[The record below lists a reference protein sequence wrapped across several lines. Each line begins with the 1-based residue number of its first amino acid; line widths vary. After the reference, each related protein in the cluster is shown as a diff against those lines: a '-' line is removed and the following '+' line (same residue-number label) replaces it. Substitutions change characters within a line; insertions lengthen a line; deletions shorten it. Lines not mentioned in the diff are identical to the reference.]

1 VRGIWNLS
9 IGASNHYF
17 ALKMISKLKAEFA
30 FFLSMPRNMRVL
42 LITNMLYAI
51 VLPVVEIFMAAYI
64 MRYFADTM
72 YVAIFQVAMYTGI
85 IITSLANGFLLKRF
99 KVAHLYSF
107 GILLSGLSMVG
118 MMFVKG
124 IALPGLIVSGTLI
137 GAASG
142 FFWTN
147 RYLMAL
153 NTTDDSNRNYFFG
166 LESFFFTISNIAV
179 PLAIGALL
187 ASIDGVQLFGTT
199 FNIYIGYRVV
209 TILVFVIT
217 ILACISLARGKFENP
232 AQKDF
237 LFFRFDKLWNKQIL
251 LAALKGLVQGFL
263 VTAPAM
269 LIMKYVGK
277 EGSLG
282 LIQGISGGL
291 TAILIYLLGRFAQ
304 PRHRIFIFGFG
315 IILFLFGTI
324 YNGFELSMV
333 GVMVFVLCKVF
344 FQPLHDLAYYPI
356 MMKVIDVVS
365 QRENRNKYA
374 YILNHEFGLYAG
386 RVLGLSLFIF
396 LAFYVSE
403 SFALRYSLIIVA
415 LLQMISIPLAKNI
428 MKQSY
433 TPEK

>member
-1 VRGIWNLS
+1 
-9 IGASNHYF
+9 
-17 ALKMISKLKAEFA
+17 MIAKLITEFR
-30 FFLSMPRNMRVL
+30 FFKSMPQDMRVL
-42 LITNMLYAI
+42 LITNMLYAL

-64 MRYFADTM
+64 MRYFASTS

-85 IITSLANGFLLKRF
+85 IITSLTNGFLLKRF

-107 GILLSGLSMVG
+107 GILLSGLSMVA
-118 MMFVKG
+118 MMFVKD
-124 IALPGLIVSGTLI
+124 ISLVGLIVSGTMI

-153 NTTDDSNRNYFFG
+153 NTTKDENRNYFFG
-166 LESFFFTISNIAV
+166 LESFFFTISNITI

-187 ASIDGVQLFGTT
+187 ASIDGMHIFGIV
-199 FNIYIGYRVV
+199 FNIYFGYRIV
-209 TILVFVIT
+209 TVIVLAIT
-217 ILACISLARGKFENP
+217 ILACFSLARGKFENP
-232 AQKDF
+232 VQKDF
-237 LFFRFDKLWNKQIL
+237 LYFRFERLWNKQIL
-251 LAALKGLVQGFL
+251 LAFLKGLVQGFL

-291 TAILIYLLGRFAQ
+291 TAILIYLLGRFAK
-304 PRHRIFIFGFG
+304 PKHRIFIFGIG
-315 IILFLFGTI
+315 IFIFLIGTI
-324 YNGFELSMV
+324 VNGIELFMI

-365 QRENRNKYA
+365 KRENRNQYA

-386 RVLGLSLFIF
+386 RVGGLGLFIF

-403 SFALRYSLIIVA
+403 TFALRYSLIIVA
-415 LLQMISIPLAKNI
+415 ILQMLSIPLAKNI

-433 TPEK
+433 AEEK

>member
-1 VRGIWNLS
+1 
-9 IGASNHYF
+9 
-17 ALKMISKLKAEFA
+17 
-30 FFLSMPRNMRVL
+30 
-42 LITNMLYAI
+42 MLYAL

-64 MRYFADTM
+64 MRYFADTS

-85 IITSLANGFLLKRF
+85 IITSLANGFLLKSF
-99 KVAHLYSF
+99 KVATLYSF

-118 MMFVKG
+118 MMFVKD
-124 IALPGLIVSGTLI
+124 ISLTGLVISGTLI
-137 GAASG
+137 GASSG

-153 NTTDDSNRNYFFG
+153 NTTSDENRNYFFG
-166 LESFFFTISNIAV
+166 LESFFFTISNIAI

-187 ASIDGVQLFGTT
+187 VSIDGKQLFGIV
-199 FNIYIGYRVV
+199 FNIYLGYRIV
-209 TILVFVIT
+209 TLIVFAIT
-217 ILACISLARGKFENP
+217 ILACFSLAHGNFKNP
-232 AQKDF
+232 EQKDF
-237 LFFRFDKLWNKQIL
+237 LYFRFDRLWNKQIL

-269 LIMKYVGK
+269 LIMRYVGK

-291 TAILIYLLGRFAQ
+291 TAVLIYLLGRFAK
-304 PRHRIFIFGFG
+304 PRHRILIFGTG
-315 IILFLFGTI
+315 IIIFLIGTI
-324 YNGFELSMV
+324 VNGIELSMI

-344 FQPLHDLAYYPI
+344 FQPMHDLAYYPI

-365 QRENRNKYA
+365 KRENRNKYA

-386 RVLGLSLFIF
+386 RIMGLGLFIF

-403 SFALRYSLIIVA
+403 IFALRYSLIIVA
-415 LLQMISIPLAKNI
+415 FIQLLSILLAKNI

-433 TPEK
+433 SEDK

>member
-1 VRGIWNLS
+1 
-9 IGASNHYF
+9 
-17 ALKMISKLKAEFA
+17 MIKKLTSEYRY
-30 FFLSMPRNMRVL
+30 FLSQPRNMRVL
-42 LITNMLYAI
+42 LITNMLYSL

-64 MRYFADTM
+64 MRSFNDTS
-72 YVAIFQVAMYTGI
+72 YVAIFQVGMYTGI
-85 IITSLANGFLLKRF
+85 IITSLTNGFLLKNF

-118 MMFVKG
+118 MMFVKD

-147 RYLMAL
+147 RYMMTLS
-153 NTTDDSNRNYFFG
+153 TTSDENRNYFFG
-166 LESFFFTISNIAV
+166 LESFFFTVSNIGV

-187 ASIDGVQLFGTT
+187 ASVEGMRLFGRV
-199 FNIYIGYRVV
+199 FDIYTGYQIV
-209 TILVFVIT
+209 TLIVCAIT
-217 ILACISLARGKFENP
+217 ILACFSLSRGKYANP
-232 AQKDF
+232 VQKDF
-237 LFFRFDKLWNKQIL
+237 LYFRFDRLWNKQIL

-291 TAILIYLLGRFAQ
+291 TAILLYLLGRFAK
-304 PRHRIFIFGFG
+304 PKHRIYIFGVG
-315 IILFLFGTI
+315 ITIFLIGTI
-324 YNGFELSMV
+324 INGIELSMA
-333 GVMVFVLCKVF
+333 GVMIFVLCKVF

-356 MMKVIDVVS
+356 MLKVIDVVS
-365 QRENRNKYA
+365 KRENRNQYA

-386 RVLGLSLFIF
+386 RVLGLGLFIL
-396 LAFYVSE
+396 LAFYASE
-403 SFALRYSLIIVA
+403 TFALRYALIIVA
-415 LLQMISIPLAKNI
+415 TLQMLSIPLAKNI
-428 MKQSY
+428 MKHSY
-433 TPEK
+433 QEEK

>member
-1 VRGIWNLS
+1 M
-9 IGASNHYF
+9 F
-17 ALKMISKLKAEFA
+17 SKLTTEFR
-30 FFLSMPRNMRVL
+30 FFQTMPHSMRVL
-42 LITNMLYAI
+42 LITNMMYAL

-64 MRYFADTM
+64 MRFFADTS

-107 GILLSGLSMVG
+107 GILLSGIAMVG
-118 MMFVKG
+118 MMFVEN
-124 IALPGLIVSGTLI
+124 IALAGLIVAGTLI

-153 NTTDDSNRNYFFG
+153 NSTADENRNYFFG
-166 LESFFFTISNIAV
+166 LESFFFTIANIGV
-179 PLAIGALL
+179 PVIIGTLL
-187 ASIDGVQLFGTT
+187 ASIDGVQFLGIT
-199 FNIYIGYRVV
+199 FDIYKGYRVV
-209 TILVFVIT
+209 TLMVFLIT
-217 ILACISLARGKFENP
+217 ILATYSLSRGKFENP
-232 AQKDF
+232 VQKDF
-237 LFFRFDKLWNKQIL
+237 LYFRFDKLWNKQIL

-282 LIQGISGGL
+282 LIQGISGGM
-291 TAILIYLLGRFAQ
+291 TAILIYLLGRFAK
-304 PRHRIFIFGFG
+304 PKHRILIFGFG
-315 IILFLFGTI
+315 ITLFLVGTI
-324 YNGFELSMV
+324 VNGIELSMF

-365 QRENRNKYA
+365 KKENRNKYA

-386 RVLGLSLFIF
+386 RVAGLGLFIF

-415 LLQMISIPLAKNI
+415 VLQMLSIPLAKNI
-428 MKQSY
+428 MKESY
-433 TPEK
+433 QEKK

>member
-1 VRGIWNLS
+1 MLR
-9 IGASNHYF
+9 
-17 ALKMISKLKAEFA
+17 KLTAEYR

-153 NTTDDSNRNYFFG
+153 NTTNDENRNYFFG

-187 ASIDGVQLFGTT
+187 ASIDGVQFLGIT
-199 FNIYIGYRVV
+199 FNIYIGYRIV
-209 TILVFVIT
+209 TLLVFTIT
-217 ILACISLARGKFENP
+217 ILACISLARGRFENP
-232 AQKDF
+232 VQKDF
-237 LFFRFDKLWNKQIL
+237 LYFRFDRLWNKQIL

-269 LIMKYVGK
+269 LIMKYVGR

-282 LIQGISGGL
+282 LIQGISGGM
-291 TAILIYLLGRFAQ
+291 TAILIYLLGRFAK
-304 PRHRIFIFGFG
+304 PKHRIFIFGFG
-315 IILFLFGTI
+315 IMLFLFGTI
-324 YNGFELSMV
+324 YNGIELSMI

-365 QRENRNKYA
+365 KRENRNKYA

-396 LAFYVSE
+396 LALYVSE
-403 SFALRYSLIIVA
+403 TFALRYSLIIVA
-415 LLQMISIPLAKNI
+415 ILQTLSIPLARNI
-428 MKQSY
+428 MKHSY
-433 TPEK
+433 SEEK

>member
-1 VRGIWNLS
+1 M
-9 IGASNHYF
+9 F
-17 ALKMISKLKAEFA
+17 KKLTAEYR

-42 LITNMLYAI
+42 LITNMLYAL

-64 MRYFADTM
+64 MRSFDETS
-72 YVAIFQVAMYTGI
+72 YVAIFQLAMYTGI
-85 IITSLANGFLLKRF
+85 IITSLTNGFLLKRF

-107 GILLSGLSMVG
+107 GILLSGVSMVG
-118 MMFVKG
+118 MMFVKDIG
-124 IALPGLIVSGTLI
+124 LTGLIVSGTLI

-153 NTTDDSNRNYFFG
+153 NNTSDDNRNYFFG
-166 LESFFFTISNIAV
+166 LESFFFTISNIGV
-179 PLAIGALL
+179 PLIIGALL
-187 ASIDGVQLFGTT
+187 VSVPGWHLFGME
-199 FNIYIGYRVV
+199 FNVYTGYRIV
-209 TILVFVIT
+209 TFIVLAIT
-217 ILACISLARGKFENP
+217 VLACFSLSRGKYENP
-232 AQKDF
+232 VQKDF
-237 LFFRFDKLWNKQIL
+237 LFFRFERLWNKQIV

-269 LIMKYVGK
+269 LIMKYVGE

-291 TAILIYLLGRFAQ
+291 TAILIYLLGRFTK
-304 PRHRIFIFGFG
+304 PKHRIFVFGTG
-315 IILFLFGTI
+315 IALFLIGTVV
-324 YNGFELSMV
+324 NGIELSMTV
-333 GVMVFVLCKVF
+333 VIIFVLCKVF

-365 QRENRNKYA
+365 KRENRNQYA

-386 RVLGLSLFIF
+386 RVIGLGLFIF

-403 SFALRYSLIIVA
+403 TFALRYALIIVA
-415 LLQMISIPLAKNI
+415 LVQLLAIPLAKNI
-428 MKQSY
+428 MKDSY
-433 TPEK
+433 SKTQ

>member
-1 VRGIWNLS
+1 
-9 IGASNHYF
+9 
-17 ALKMISKLKAEFA
+17 MIAKLVFEYRY
-30 FFLSMPRNMRVL
+30 FLSMPHNMRVL
-42 LITNMLYAI
+42 LITNMLYAL

-64 MRYFADTM
+64 MRYFADTS

-85 IITSLANGFLLKRF
+85 IITSLANGFLLKSF
-99 KVAHLYSF
+99 KVATLYSF

-118 MMFVKG
+118 MMFVKD
-124 IALPGLIVSGTLI
+124 ISLTGLIISGTLI
-137 GAASG
+137 GASSG

-153 NTTDDSNRNYFFG
+153 NTTSDENRNYFFG
-166 LESFFFTISNIAV
+166 LESFFFTISNIAI

-187 ASIDGVQLFGTT
+187 VSIDGKQIFGIV
-199 FNIYIGYRVV
+199 FNIYLGYRIVTLVV
-209 TILVFVIT
+209 FAIT
-217 ILACISLARGKFENP
+217 ILACFSLAHGNFKNP
-232 AQKDF
+232 EQKDF
-237 LFFRFDKLWNKQIL
+237 LYFRFDRLWNKQIL

-269 LIMKYVGK
+269 LIMRYVGK

-291 TAILIYLLGRFAQ
+291 TAVLIYLLGRFAK
-304 PRHRIFIFGFG
+304 PRHRILIFSAG
-315 IILFLFGTI
+315 IIIFLIGTI
-324 YNGFELSMV
+324 VNGIELSMI

-344 FQPLHDLAYYPI
+344 FQPMHDLAYYPI

-365 QRENRNKYA
+365 KRENRNKYA

-386 RVLGLSLFIF
+386 RIMGLGLFIF

-403 SFALRYSLIIVA
+403 IFALRYSLIIVA
-415 LLQMISIPLAKNI
+415 FIQLLSILLAKNI

-433 TPEK
+433 SEDK

>member
-1 VRGIWNLS
+1 M
-9 IGASNHYF
+9 
-17 ALKMISKLKAEFA
+17 LKKLTAEFR
-30 FFLSMPRNMRVL
+30 FFMSQPRNMRVL
-42 LITNMLYAI
+42 LITNMLYAL

-64 MRYFADTM
+64 MRYFDDTS
-72 YVAIFQVAMYTGI
+72 YVAIFQVSMYTGI
-85 IITSLANGFLLKRF
+85 IITSLTNGFLLKKF

-118 MMFVKG
+118 MMFVRD

-153 NTTDDSNRNYFFG
+153 NSTSDENRNYFFG
-166 LESFFFTISNIAV
+166 LESFFFTISNIGV

-187 ASIDGVQLFGTT
+187 FSVEGMKLFGLV
-199 FNIYIGYRVV
+199 FDIYMGYRII
-209 TILVFVIT
+209 TLIVFAIT
-217 ILACISLARGKFENP
+217 ILACFSLARGRFENP
-232 AQKDF
+232 VQKDF
-237 LFFRFDKLWNKQIL
+237 LYFRFDRLWNKQIL

-291 TAILIYLLGRFAQ
+291 TAILIYLLGRFAR
-304 PRHRIFIFGFG
+304 PKHRILIFGFG
-315 IILFLFGTI
+315 ITLFLIGTI
-324 YNGFELSMV
+324 VNGIELSMT

-365 QRENRNKYA
+365 LRENRNKYA

-386 RVLGLSLFIF
+386 RVLGLGLFIF
-396 LAFYVSE
+396 LAFYYSE
-403 SFALRYSLIIVA
+403 TFALRYSLIIVA
-415 LLQMISIPLAKNI
+415 VLQMLSIPLAKNI
-428 MKQSY
+428 MKNSY
-433 TPEK
+433 LEVK

>member
-1 VRGIWNLS
+1 
-9 IGASNHYF
+9 
-17 ALKMISKLKAEFA
+17 MISKLTAEFR
-30 FFLSMPRNMRVL
+30 FFLSKPHNMRVL

-64 MRYFADTM
+64 MRYFADPW

-107 GILLSGLSMVG
+107 GILLSGMSMVG
-118 MMFVKG
+118 MMFVKD
-124 IALPGLIVSGTLI
+124 IALPGLLISGTLI
-137 GAASG
+137 GASSG

-153 NTTDDSNRNYFFG
+153 NTTTDENRNYFFG
-166 LESFFFTISNIAV
+166 LESFFFTIANIAV

-187 ASIDGVQLFGTT
+187 ASIDGITVFGIVLS
-199 FNIYIGYRVV
+199 IYKGYRIV
-209 TILVFVIT
+209 TLLVFVIT
-217 ILACISLARGKFENP
+217 ILACISLSRGKFENP
-232 AQKDF
+232 VQKDF
-237 LFFRFDKLWNKQIL
+237 LYFRFDRLWNKQIL
-251 LAALKGLVQGFL
+251 LASLKGLIQGFL
-263 VTAPAM
+263 VTAPAI

-291 TAILIYLLGRFAQ
+291 TAILIYLLGRFAK
-304 PRHRIFIFGFG
+304 PEHRILIFSLG
-315 IILFLFGTI
+315 IVIFLMGTI
-324 YNGFELSMV
+324 CNGIELSMI

-365 QRENRNKYA
+365 KRENRNKYA
-374 YILNHEFGLYAG
+374 YILNHEFGLYTG
-386 RVLGLSLFIF
+386 RVLGLGLFIF
-396 LAFYVSE
+396 LALRVSE
-403 SFALRYSLIIVA
+403 SFALRYALIIVA
-415 LLQMISIPLAKNI
+415 LVQLLAIPLAKNI
-428 MKQSY
+428 MKLSY
-433 TPEK
+433 SEIK

>member
-1 VRGIWNLS
+1 MKN
-9 IGASNHYF
+9 
-17 ALKMISKLKAEFA
+17 KLTAEYR
-30 FFLSMPRNMRVL
+30 FFLSMPHNMRVL
-42 LITNMLYAI
+42 LITNMLYAL

-64 MRYFADTM
+64 MRSFDDTGF
-72 YVAIFQVAMYTGI
+72 VAIFQVAMYTGI
-85 IITSLANGFLLKRF
+85 IITSLTNGFLLKHF

-107 GILLSGLSMVG
+107 GILLSGIAMVG
-118 MMFVKG
+118 MMFVKD

-153 NTTDDSNRNYFFG
+153 TSTADENRNYFFG
-166 LESFFFTISNIAV
+166 LESFFFTVSNIAV
-179 PLAIGALL
+179 PLVIGALL
-187 ASIDGVQLFGTT
+187 AYIDGMQFLGIT
-199 FNIYIGYRVV
+199 FDVYKGYRIVTLVV
-209 TILVFVIT
+209 FLIT
-217 ILACISLARGKFENP
+217 ILATYSLSRGRFENP
-232 AQKDF
+232 VQKDF
-237 LFFRFDKLWNKQIL
+237 LYFRFDRLWNKQIL

-269 LIMKYVGK
+269 LIMKYVGQ

-291 TAILIYLLGRFAQ
+291 TAILIYLLGRFTK
-304 PRHRIFIFGFG
+304 PKHRIAVFGFG
-315 IILFLFGTI
+315 ITLFLIGTI
-324 YNGFELSMV
+324 VNGIELSMF

-365 QRENRNKYA
+365 KKENRNNYA

-386 RVLGLSLFIF
+386 RVIGLGMFIF
-396 LAFYVSE
+396 LAYAVSE
-403 SFALRYSLIIVA
+403 TFALRYALIIVA
-415 LLQMISIPLAKNI
+415 VLQMLSIPLAKNI
-428 MKQSY
+428 MKESY
-433 TPEK
+433 AEKHEK

>member
-1 VRGIWNLS
+1 
-9 IGASNHYF
+9 
-17 ALKMISKLKAEFA
+17 MIAKLTTEFR
-30 FFLSMPRNMRVL
+30 FFMSMPHNMRVL
-42 LITNMLYAI
+42 LITNMLYAL

-64 MRYFADTM
+64 MRYFADTS

-85 IITSLANGFLLKRF
+85 IITSLTNGFLLKNF

-118 MMFVKG
+118 MMFVKD
-124 IALPGLIVSGTLI
+124 ISLFGLIVSGTLI

-153 NTTDDSNRNYFFG
+153 NNTSDSNRNYFFG
-166 LESFFFTISNIAV
+166 LESFFFTISNIGI

-187 ASIDGVQLFGTT
+187 VSINGTHLFGID
-199 FNIYIGYRVV
+199 FSIYSGYRIV
-209 TILVFVIT
+209 TLIVFMIT
-217 ILACISLARGKFENP
+217 ILACFSLARGKFENP
-232 AQKDF
+232 VQKDF
-237 LFFRFDKLWNKQIL
+237 LYFRFNRLWNKQIV

-269 LIMKYVGK
+269 LIMRYVGK

-291 TAILIYLLGRFAQ
+291 TAILIYLLGRIAKPQ
-304 PRHRIFIFGFG
+304 HRILIFGVG
-315 IILFLFGTI
+315 ISIFLVGTLV
-324 YNGFELSMV
+324 NGYELSMM

-365 QRENRNKYA
+365 KHENRNQYA

-386 RVLGLSLFIF
+386 RVIGLGLFIF

-403 SFALRYSLIIVA
+403 TFALRYSLIIVA
-415 LLQMISIPLAKNI
+415 ALQMLSIPLAKNI
-428 MKQSY
+428 MKHSY
-433 TPEK
+433 QDKI

>member
-1 VRGIWNLS
+1 ML
-9 IGASNHYF
+9 A
-17 ALKMISKLKAEFA
+17 KLIAEFR
-30 FFLSMPRNMRVL
+30 FFQTMPHSMRVL
-42 LITNMLYAI
+42 LITNMLYAL

-64 MRYFADTM
+64 MRYFADTS

-85 IITSLANGFLLKRF
+85 IITSLTNGFLLKNF

-118 MMFVKG
+118 MMFVTN
-124 IALPGLIVSGTLI
+124 ITLFGLIVSGTLI
-137 GAASG
+137 GASSG

-153 NTTDDSNRNYFFG
+153 NTTSDENRNYFFG
-166 LESFFFTISNIAV
+166 LESFFFTISNIGV
-179 PLAIGALL
+179 PVAIGALL
-187 ASIDGVQLFGTT
+187 ASIEGLHFLGIT
-199 FNIYIGYRVV
+199 FDVYYGYRIV
-209 TILVFVIT
+209 TIIVFAIT
-217 ILACISLARGKFENP
+217 ILACFSLARGRFDNP
-232 AQKDF
+232 VQKDF
-237 LFFRFDKLWNKQIL
+237 LYFRFDRLWNKQIL

-291 TAILIYLLGRFAQ
+291 TAILIYLLGRFAK
-304 PRHRIFIFGFG
+304 PKHRILIFGVG
-315 IILFLFGTI
+315 IALFLIGTVV
-324 YNGFELSMV
+324 NGIELSMI

-365 QRENRNKYA
+365 KRENRNKYA

-386 RVLGLSLFIF
+386 RVSGLALFIF
-396 LAFYVSE
+396 LALYVSE
-403 SFALRYSLIIVA
+403 TFALRYSLIIVA
-415 LLQMISIPLAKNI
+415 VIQMLSIPLAKNI
-428 MKQSY
+428 MKESY
-433 TPEK
+433 SEEK

>member
-1 VRGIWNLS
+1 
-9 IGASNHYF
+9 
-17 ALKMISKLKAEFA
+17 MIAKLVFEYRY
-30 FFLSMPRNMRVL
+30 FLSMPHNMRVL
-42 LITNMLYAI
+42 LITNMLYAL

-64 MRYFADTM
+64 MRYFADTS

-85 IITSLANGFLLKRF
+85 IITSLANGFLLKSF
-99 KVAHLYSF
+99 KVATLYSF

-118 MMFVKG
+118 MMFVKD
-124 IALPGLIVSGTLI
+124 ISLTGLIISGTLI
-137 GAASG
+137 GASSG

-153 NTTDDSNRNYFFG
+153 NTTSDENRNYFFG
-166 LESFFFTISNIAV
+166 LESFFFTISNIAI

-187 ASIDGVQLFGTT
+187 VSIDGKQIFGIV
-199 FNIYIGYRVV
+199 FNIYLGYRIVTLVV
-209 TILVFVIT
+209 FAIT
-217 ILACISLARGKFENP
+217 ILACFSLAHGNFKNP
-232 AQKDF
+232 EQKDF
-237 LFFRFDKLWNKQIL
+237 LYFRFDRLWNKQIL

-269 LIMKYVGK
+269 LIMRYVGK

-291 TAILIYLLGRFAQ
+291 TAVLIYLLGRFAK
-304 PRHRIFIFGFG
+304 PRHRILIFGTG
-315 IILFLFGTI
+315 IIIFLIGTI
-324 YNGFELSMV
+324 VNGIELSMI

-344 FQPLHDLAYYPI
+344 FQPMHDLAYYPI

-365 QRENRNKYA
+365 KRENRNKYA

-386 RVLGLSLFIF
+386 RIMGLGLFIF

-403 SFALRYSLIIVA
+403 IFALRYSLIIVA
-415 LLQMISIPLAKNI
+415 FIQLLSILLAKSI

-433 TPEK
+433 FEDK

>member
-1 VRGIWNLS
+1 
-9 IGASNHYF
+9 
-17 ALKMISKLKAEFA
+17 MIAKLVFEYRY
-30 FFLSMPRNMRVL
+30 FLSMPHNMRVL
-42 LITNMLYAI
+42 LITNMLYAL

-64 MRYFADTM
+64 MRYFADTS

-85 IITSLANGFLLKRF
+85 IITSLANGFLLKSF
-99 KVAHLYSF
+99 KVATLYSF

-118 MMFVKG
+118 MMFVKD
-124 IALPGLIVSGTLI
+124 ISLTGLVISGTLI
-137 GAASG
+137 GASSG

-153 NTTDDSNRNYFFG
+153 NTTSDENRNYFFG
-166 LESFFFTISNIAV
+166 LESFFFTISNIAI

-187 ASIDGVQLFGTT
+187 VSIDGKQIFGIV
-199 FNIYIGYRVV
+199 FNIYLGYRIVTLVV
-209 TILVFVIT
+209 FAIT
-217 ILACISLARGKFENP
+217 ILACFSLAHGNFKNP
-232 AQKDF
+232 EQKDF
-237 LFFRFDKLWNKQIL
+237 LYFRFDRLWNKQIL

-269 LIMKYVGK
+269 LIMRYVGK

-291 TAILIYLLGRFAQ
+291 TAVLIYLLGRFAK
-304 PRHRIFIFGFG
+304 PRHRILIFSAG
-315 IILFLFGTI
+315 IIIFLIGTI
-324 YNGFELSMV
+324 VNGIELSMI

-344 FQPLHDLAYYPI
+344 FQPMHDLAYYPI

-365 QRENRNKYA
+365 KRENRNKYA

-386 RVLGLSLFIF
+386 RIMGLGLFIF

-403 SFALRYSLIIVA
+403 IFALRYSLIIVA
-415 LLQMISIPLAKNI
+415 FIQLLSILLAKNI

-433 TPEK
+433 SEDK

>member
-1 VRGIWNLS
+1 
-9 IGASNHYF
+9 
-17 ALKMISKLKAEFA
+17 MIEKLTTEFR
-30 FFLSMPRNMRVL
+30 FFLSKPHNMRVL
-42 LITNMLYAI
+42 LITNMLYSL

-64 MRYFADTM
+64 MRYFADTS

-85 IITSLANGFLLKRF
+85 IITSLTNGFLLKTF

-118 MMFVKG
+118 MMFIKDISIV
-124 IALPGLIVSGTLI
+124 GLVVSGTLI

-153 NTTDDSNRNYFFG
+153 NTTSDENRNYFFG
-166 LESFFFTISNIAV
+166 LESFFFTISNIVV

-187 ASIDGVQLFGTT
+187 ASIDGMT
-199 FNIYIGYRVV
+199 FIGITFDIYKGYRIV
-209 TILVFVIT
+209 TLIVFAIT
-217 ILACISLARGKFENP
+217 ILACFSLARGKFDNP
-232 AQKDF
+232 VQKDF
-237 LFFRFDKLWNKQIL
+237 LYFRFDRLWNKQIL

-282 LIQGISGGL
+282 LIQGISCGL
-291 TAILIYLLGRFAQ
+291 TAILIYLLGRFAK
-304 PRHRIFIFGFG
+304 PKHRIYIFGVG
-315 IILFLFGTI
+315 ITIFLIGTI
-324 YNGFELSMV
+324 VNGIELSML

-365 QRENRNKYA
+365 KRENRNKYA
-374 YILNHEFGLYAG
+374 YILNHEFGLYTG
-386 RVLGLSLFIF
+386 RVLGLGLFIL
-396 LAFYVSE
+396 LALSVSE
-403 SFALRYSLIIVA
+403 TFALRYSLIIVA
-415 LLQMISIPLAKNI
+415 LLQMLSIPLAKNI

-433 TPEK
+433 EYDK

>member
-1 VRGIWNLS
+1 M
-9 IGASNHYF
+9 
-17 ALKMISKLKAEFA
+17 LKKLTVEFR
-30 FFLSMPRNMRVL
+30 FFMSQPRNMRVL
-42 LITNMLYAI
+42 LITNMLYAL

-64 MRYFADTM
+64 MRFFDDTS
-72 YVAIFQVAMYTGI
+72 YVAIFQVSMYTGI
-85 IITSLANGFLLKRF
+85 IITSLTNGFLLKKF

-118 MMFVKG
+118 MMFVKD

-153 NTTDDSNRNYFFG
+153 NSTSDENRNYFFG
-166 LESFFFTISNIAV
+166 LESFFFTISNIGV

-187 ASIDGVQLFGTT
+187 FSVEGMKLFGMV
-199 FNIYIGYRVV
+199 FDIYIGYRII
-209 TILVFVIT
+209 TLIVFAIT
-217 ILACISLARGKFENP
+217 ILACFSLARGRFENP
-232 AQKDF
+232 VQKDF
-237 LFFRFDKLWNKQIL
+237 LYFRFDRLWNKQIL

-291 TAILIYLLGRFAQ
+291 TAILIYLLGRFAK
-304 PRHRIFIFGFG
+304 PKHRILIFGFG
-315 IILFLFGTI
+315 ITIFLIGTI
-324 YNGFELSMV
+324 VNGIELSMT

-386 RVLGLSLFIF
+386 RVLGLGLFIF
-396 LAFYVSE
+396 LAFYYSE
-403 SFALRYSLIIVA
+403 TFALRYSLIIVA
-415 LLQMISIPLAKNI
+415 MLQMLSIPLAKNI
-428 MKQSY
+428 MKNSY
-433 TPEK
+433 LEVK

>member
-1 VRGIWNLS
+1 
-9 IGASNHYF
+9 
-17 ALKMISKLKAEFA
+17 MIAKLTAEYR
-30 FFLSMPRNMRVL
+30 FFLSMPHNMRVL
-42 LITNMLYAI
+42 LITNMLYAL

-64 MRYFADTM
+64 MRYFSDTS

-85 IITSLANGFLLKRF
+85 IITSLTNGFLLKSF

-118 MMFVKG
+118 MMFVNN
-124 IALPGLIVSGTLI
+124 ISLCGLIVSGTLI

-153 NTTDDSNRNYFFG
+153 NTTTDENRNYFFG
-166 LESFFFTISNIAV
+166 LESFFFTISNIAI

-187 ASIDGVQLFGTT
+187 ASIDGLQLFGIV
-199 FNIYIGYRVV
+199 FSIYKGYRVV
-209 TILVFVIT
+209 TLIVFVIT
-217 ILACISLARGKFENP
+217 ILACFSLARGKFNNP

-237 LFFRFDKLWNKQIL
+237 LYFRFERLWNKQIL
-251 LAALKGLVQGFL
+251 LAGLKGLVQGFL

-269 LIMKYVGK
+269 LIMRYVGK

-291 TAILIYLLGRFAQ
+291 TAILIYFLGRFAK
-304 PRHRIFIFGFG
+304 PKHRILIFGVG
-315 IILFLFGTI
+315 IAIFFIGTLV
-324 YNGFELSMV
+324 NGFELSMI

-365 QRENRNKYA
+365 KRENRNSYA

-386 RVLGLSLFIF
+386 RVIGLSLFIF
-396 LAFYVSE
+396 LAFFVSE
-403 SFALRYSLIIVA
+403 TFALRYSLVIVA
-415 LLQMISIPLAKNI
+415 VVQMLSIPLAKNI
-428 MKQSY
+428 MKHSY
-433 TPEK
+433 STEK

>member
-1 VRGIWNLS
+1 
-9 IGASNHYF
+9 
-17 ALKMISKLKAEFA
+17 MIAKLTTEYR
-30 FFLSMPRNMRVL
+30 FFLSMPHNMRVL
-42 LITNMLYAI
+42 LITNMLYAL

-64 MRYFADTM
+64 MRYFDDTS
-72 YVAIFQVAMYTGI
+72 YVAIFQVAMYSGI
-85 IITSLANGFLLKRF
+85 IITSLTNGFLLKNF

-107 GILLSGLSMVG
+107 GILLSGLSMAG
-118 MMFVKG
+118 MMFVKD
-124 IALPGLIVSGTLI
+124 ITLVGLIVSGTLI

-153 NTTDDSNRNYFFG
+153 NTTNDENRNYFFG
-166 LESFFFTISNIAV
+166 LESFFFTISNIGI

-187 ASIDGVQLFGTT
+187 VSVEGWHLFGID
-199 FNIYIGYRVV
+199 FNIYSGYRIV
-209 TILVFVIT
+209 TIIVFAIT
-217 ILACISLARGKFENP
+217 VLACFSLSRGKFENP
-232 AQKDF
+232 VQKEF
-237 LFFRFDKLWNKQIL
+237 LYFRFDRLWNKQIL

-291 TAILIYLLGRFAQ
+291 TAILIYLLGRFAK
-304 PRHRIFIFGFG
+304 PKHRIIIFAFG
-315 IILFLFGTI
+315 ITLFLIGTI
-324 YNGFELSMV
+324 VNGIALSMA
-333 GVMVFVLCKVF
+333 GVMVFVLLKVF

-356 MMKVIDVVS
+356 MLKVIDVVAKK
-365 QRENRNKYA
+365 ENRNQYA

-386 RVLGLSLFIF
+386 RVVGLGLFIF

-403 SFALRYSLIIVA
+403 IFALRYALIIVA
-415 LLQMISIPLAKNI
+415 LVQVLSIPLAKNI
-428 MKQSY
+428 MKNSY
-433 TPEK
+433 TEKYD